1 MEKLLNIDRRIIF
14 IFVFLGVSIPLL
26 VEELEF
32 PVKPTQNEM
41 RETAAQS
48 DGGGLVLF
56 SFDYGPSAQPELQP
70 MALSL

>member
-32 PVKPTQNEM
+32 PVKPTQNVRAVHEM
-41 RETAAQS
+41 LETVAQS

-56 SFDYGPSAQPELQP
+56 SID
-70 MALSL
+70 